1 MRDAP
6 SSMPHNALIIA
17 TLDTKPEEAL
27 YLKKIL
33 ALRGVEGMLIDC
45 GALGEPGAR
54 ADITREQVAARAGS
68 ELGELTA
75 SGDKGAIIA
84 AMTEGLAAWVEH
96 LHGQGRIDGVIAVGG
111 GQGTAMG
118 TAAMQR
124 LPLGFPKVM
133 VTTMAAGN
141 LRPFLESQDIAV
153 FPSLADMLG
162 MNRIL
167 ELTLGNAANALAGMI
182 RHRPAEG
189 PARACSMGVTAFGV
203 VTRGLMKLRAL
214 VEGPGAEMV
223 FFHANGAGG
232 AAMES
237 LARQGRFDVLVDWT
251 THELMDRVAGGIFAA
266 PEDRLD
272 LLAQRRLPCLV
283 CTGAVDYVCQGPFA
297 AMPAQWQ
304 KRRHIVHNRNITLV
318 RATGQEMADTARLL
332 AGKLNRSLGPIKVM
346 IPLGGFSDP
355 NHPGGP
361 FWDPEADR
369 LFVKALEDS
378 LDSRVEMIKLDH
390 HINDDAFISRAAEE
404 LKALL
409 PPARGAQRRT

>member
-1 MRDAP
+1 
-6 SSMPHNALIIA
+6 MPHKALIIA
-17 TLDTKPEEAL
+17 TLDTKPAEAL
-27 YLKKIL
+27 YLKKLL

-45 GALGEPGAR
+45 GALGEPGAQ
-54 ADITREQVAARAGS
+54 ADITREQVAAKAGR
-68 ELGELTA
+68 ELKELTA
-75 SGDKGAIIA
+75 SGDKGAVIS
-84 AMTEGLAAWVEH
+84 AMTEGLASWVGF
-96 LHGQGRIDGVIAVGG
+96 LHGQGRINGVIAVGG
-111 GQGTAMG
+111 GQGTSMG

-133 VTTMAAGN
+133 VTTLASGN
-141 LRPFLESQDIAV
+141 LRGFLESSDIVV

-182 RHRPAEG
+182 RHRPVES
-189 PARACSMGVTAFGV
+189 PARDHSVGVTAFGV

-214 VEGPGAEMV
+214 VESPEVEMT

-232 AAMES
+232 AAMEA

-251 THELMDRVAGGIFAA
+251 THELLDRLAGGIFAA
-266 PEDRLD
+266 TADRLD
-272 LLAQRRLPCLV
+272 FLAQRPIPCLV
-283 CTGAVDYVCQGPFA
+283 STGAIDYVCQGPFA
-297 AMPAQWQ
+297 DMPTQWQ
-304 KRRHIVHNRNITLV
+304 KRPHIVHNRNITLV
-318 RATGQEMADTARLL
+318 RAANQEMVDTARLL
-332 AGKLNRSLGPIKVM
+332 ASKLNRALGPVKVM

-361 FWDPEADR
+361 FWDPEADG
-369 LFVKALEDS
+369 LFVKTLEDS
-378 LDSRVEMIKLDH
+378 LDSRVEVIKLDR

-404 LKALL
+404 LQALL